1 MTRDSAGP
9 HRRKD
14 ESVAF
19 HPKRI
24 FFATDFSRQAD
35 KAFHYAAWWNR
46 RFDGK
51 LYSAHAIPA
60 AYYAIDAGKIA
71 PALRDSE
78 IGIARKKLQ
87 RYVTKVQG
95 NQFDH
100 EEVVASAVP
109 KELIREMVVSRHI
122 DLVVMGSR
130 GRGGLGKLT
139 LGSVAESV
147 LRHLNCPI
155 LICGPHCKQNLS
167 KLESIVLATRMSLG
181 SLRPMEYAVAIARQF
196 KAQLAVTHILPHAT
210 KNKEIEAQQMEC
222 AAAEIERAVPSAT
235 ALHPCY
241 CVKDGDPAEQILRVA
256 KERAADLIVM
266 GVDEKGRVAD
276 HFPWTT
282 ISQVIR
288 MARCPILTVPPIS
301 I

>member
-1 MTRDSAGP
+1 MTRDSAVP

-14 ESVAF
+14 ESAPF

-24 FFATDFSRQAD
+24 LFAADFSRQAN
-35 KAFHYAAWWNR
+35 KAFHYAVWWNR
-46 RFDGK
+46 RFGGK

-60 AYYAIDAGKIA
+60 VYYAVDAGKIA

-78 IGIARKKLQ
+78 IEIAHKKLQ
-87 RYVTKVQG
+87 RYVARVQDK
-95 NQFDH
+95 QFDH
-100 EEVVASAVP
+100 EEIVASAVP
-109 KELIREMVVSRHI
+109 KELIREMVESRHI
-122 DLVVMGSR
+122 DLVVMGSH

-155 LICGPHCKQNLS
+155 LICGPHCKQNPS

-181 SLRPMEYAVAIARQF
+181 SLRPIEYAVAIAGQF
-196 KAQLAVTHILPHAT
+196 KAQLTVTHILPHAT
-210 KNKEIEAQQMEC
+210 KEIEAPQMEC

-235 ALHPCY
+235 DLHPCY
-241 CVKDGDPAEQILRVA
+241 CVKHGNPAEQILRVA

-288 MARCPILTVPPIS
+288 MARCPILTVPPPIS